1 MSAPAALPPRERLM
15 VGATLLGVA
24 LLAWAYLFYDAHR
37 MSASGAADCMCM
49 QMSGPQLSAWPV
61 QTLLPLFVMW
71 SIMMVAMMLPS
82 ALPMVLTFAAVAR
95 HRRRHGQPYVS
106 VAIFV
111 SGYIIVWCAFSA
123 LAAAGQ
129 WHLHRTALLSST
141 MASTSTLL
149 AGLLLLGAGL
159 FQFTPIKHACLTRC
173 RGPIEFMMTRWREGG
188 WGALRMGL
196 EHGAFCTGCCWALM
210 ALLFVLG
217 VMNLLWIAALTTL
230 VCVEKMLPAR
240 ARISL
245 ATGLLLLV
253 WGACVLTRHSLPFAF
268 F

>member
-1 MSAPAALPPRERLM
+1 MSALAALPRRERLI
-15 VGATLLGVA
+15 VGASLLGIA
-24 LLAWAYLFYDAHR
+24 LLAWVYLFYDAHR

-61 QTLLPLFVMW
+61 GALFPLFVMW

-95 HRRRHGQPYVS
+95 NRRQHGRPYVPA
-106 VAIFV
+106 AIFV
-111 SGYIIVWCAFSA
+111 SGYVIVWSVFSA

-129 WHLHRTALLSST
+129 WLLHRTALLSTS
-141 MASTSTLL
+141 MASTSTLF

-159 FQFTPIKHACLTRC
+159 FQFTSLKRACLTRC
-173 RGPIEFMMTRWREGG
+173 RGPMEFIMTRWREGR
-188 WGALRMGL
+188 WGALHMGL

-245 ATGLLLLV
+245 ATGLLLLA
-253 WGACVLTRHSLPFAF
+253 WGICLLTRHSLPFAMF
-268 F
+268 